1 MSDIKK
7 ELQKLV
13 EKFNLSK
20 SEKKDK
26 VKDLERTIVIIFDNG
41 EAYHTELK
49 DGKLSDIQD
58 GKVEGDITV
67 STDVD
72 TFKKILNGDEDA
84 LTAYITK
91 RIKVKAKLMD
101 KLLLAEILK

>member
-13 EKFNLSK
+13 EKFNSSK
-20 SEKKDK
+20 SEKKEK
-26 VKDLERTIVIIFDNG
+26 IKDLERTIVIVFNNG
-41 EAYHTELK
+41 ETYHTKLK
-49 DGKLSDIQD
+49 DAKLSNIEE
-58 GKVEGDITV
+58 GGTEGDITV
-67 STDVD
+67 STDIE
-72 TFKKILNGDEDA
+72 TFRKILNGEEDA

-91 RIKVKAKLMD
+91 KIKIKAKLMD